1 MRVLN
6 IYINDLSPGVA
17 PVDNVIKIEE
27 TTVDSEPAIKLTTGG
42 GTTYTT
48 KKSVAQPV
56 IMWE

>member
-1 MRVLN
+1 MRVIN
-6 IYINDLSPGVA
+6 IYIDERSPGVA
-17 PVDNVIKIEE
+17 PVDNVTKIEE
-27 TTVDSEPAIKLTTGG
+27 TTQDSEPAIKLTTSG